1 MRHTRPLPILL
12 FRSIGASALICLLGV
27 AGTLP
32 AWADSLPADRVKELR
47 QSLRENKLPSE
58 LDTRKRDLQKRIA
71 ALHGVSELSRA
82 FLAEEWSETGLEATF
97 ETRDFLKNGH
107 DARKLAELLRKEAT
121 KPGKS
126 LYAVTAVDLEF
137 RSEIADRFEK
147 AARTILE
154 GADATSRLAVANLIG
169 EIGVKTRNT
178 TNVWLIER
186 VPEFSP
192 VLILA
197 MKDQDSQVRRAAARS
212 LGKINAD
219 SAAALT
225 VLANS
230 LEKPDV
236 NTRRAAGEALS
247 DMMSRYSP
255 TELGG
260 KGLFLR
266 LYLQA
271 RGIDAAPRILPVAG
285 RGLGDKDADVRRAC
299 I

>member
-58 LDTRKRDLQKRIA
+58 L
-71 ALHGVSELSRA
+71 G
-82 FLAEEWSETGLEATF
+82 
-97 ETRDFLKNGH
+97 
-107 DARKLAELLRKEAT
+107 ARKLAELLRKEAT

-225 VLANS
+225 V
-230 LEKPDV
+230 
-236 NTRRAAGEALS
+236 
-247 DMMSRYSP
+247 
-255 TELGG
+255 
-260 KGLFLR
+260 
-266 LYLQA
+266 
-271 RGIDAAPRILPVAG
+271 
-285 RGLGDKDADVRRAC
+285 
-299 I
+299 